1 METLPSSNIQ
11 RDVRP
16 FCSKENTC
24 ALSELRGLIEALRE
38 LFINHEDFS
47 LLVTTVSSKSV
58 HRCFLEKREERENT
72 LPSMVDVVYNV
83 DFLSTI
89 FSHPAQ
95 EVFLLREERSTVK
108 NVDKKREKRRGWFY
122 SRDVLFYASVFT
134 IKSLVGKKKKKRK
147 RKKKEENEKCFENL
161 TGIMKNVSLPFLL
174 SAINFDSFF
183 FLFSSNKTAYIQVS
197 VHTPFLCREA
207 ITINETVKIALSV
220 TL

>member
-1 METLPSSNIQ
+1 
-11 RDVRP
+11 
-16 FCSKENTC
+16 
-24 ALSELRGLIEALRE
+24 
-38 LFINHEDFS
+38 
-47 LLVTTVSSKSV
+47 
-58 HRCFLEKREERENT
+58 
-72 LPSMVDVVYNV
+72 MVDVVYNV

-108 NVDKKREKRRGWFY
+108 NVDKKREKRRGGASWFY

-183 FLFSSNKTAYIQVS
+183 FLFSNNKQNCAPRIS
-197 VHTPFLCREA
+197 KFLCTRPFCA
-207 ITINETVKIALSV
+207 GKR
-220 TL
+220 

>member
-1 METLPSSNIQ
+1 
-11 RDVRP
+11 
-16 FCSKENTC
+16 
-24 ALSELRGLIEALRE
+24 
-38 LFINHEDFS
+38 
-47 LLVTTVSSKSV
+47 
-58 HRCFLEKREERENT
+58 
-72 LPSMVDVVYNV
+72 MVDAVYNV

-161 TGIMKNVSLPFLL
+161 TGIMKNVSLPFF
-174 SAINFDSFF
+174 AKCN
-183 FLFSSNKTAYIQVS
+183 
-197 VHTPFLCREA
+197 
-207 ITINETVKIALSV
+207 
-220 TL
+220 